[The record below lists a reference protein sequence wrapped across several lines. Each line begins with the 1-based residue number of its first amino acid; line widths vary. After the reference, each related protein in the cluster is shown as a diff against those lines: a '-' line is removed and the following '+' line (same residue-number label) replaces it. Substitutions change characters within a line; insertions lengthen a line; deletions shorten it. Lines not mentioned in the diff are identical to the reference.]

1 MATTLYVD
9 PETWDLAIDA
19 SGNIAVATGR
29 YQLAQDAASA
39 IKTFQGEVF
48 FDTSIGIPD
57 FVNLFGGLPAPVLLK
72 PVLEAAALTVP
83 GVLTA
88 RTFITSTANRTL
100 TGEVQITDASGATAA
115 ASF

>member
-1 MATTLYVD
+1 MATTLYLD
-9 PETWDLAIDA
+9 PDSWDLAIDA

-48 FDTSIGIPD
+48 YDTSLGIPD
-57 FVNLFGGLPAPVLLK
+57 FAELFGSLPAPVLLK

-88 RTFITSTANRTL
+88 RAFITGTVDRTL
-100 TGEVQITDASGATAA
+100 VGQVQITDASGATAA